1 MTKAW
6 VRATGTQI
14 SPNGAKTVELATEAE
29 IFKNIDDCY
38 IVYKNDSDMTTTL
51 KIQKDRVDIFNNG
64 RYNSRMVFEKDK
76 KHITPYMTESGV
88 SDLGIIGK
96 NMHMDLRTTGGEL
109 DMSYHLLLDD
119 KYIGTNE
126 LKMIVREVN

>member
-14 SPNGAKTVELATEAE
+14 SPNGEETVELSTEAE

-51 KIQKDRVDIFNNG
+51 KIQKDRVVIFNNG

-88 SDLGIIGK
+88 SNLGIIGES
-96 NMHMDLRTTGGEL
+96 MHMDLCTTGGEL